1 MTQVLTFAHSPDSDD
16 IFMAYGLACGAVT
29 VPGVTFA
36 FVREEIEILNQ
47 RAREGRYPMTAI
59 SFAAYPHI
67 KDRYRLMTVGASMGE
82 GDYGPVVVAR
92 RKIDTEKPLTVA
104 VPGRH
109 TTAALL
115 LQLALP
121 RAQMVFLPFREVLPA
136 VVSGNI
142 DAGLLIHESQL
153 QFAGR
158 GCRIVVDMPAWWR
171 ERTGLPIP
179 LGTNAIRRDLS
190 ETLQSQLVAG
200 LRASIQYALDH
211 REAALRYTQIEQG
224 DSLPISGLDRY
235 VGMYV
240 NQRTLEI
247 GSTERQ
253 AVQTLFDAALD
264 AGLFTER
271 LTAEWV

>member
-1 MTQVLTFAHSPDSDD
+1 MQFLTFAHSPDSDD
-16 IFMAYGLACGAVT
+16 IFMAYGLACKAVT
-29 VPGVTFA
+29 VPDVAFN

-47 RAREGRYPMTAI
+47 RAREGRYPMTAV
-59 SFAAYPHI
+59 SFAAYPYI
-67 KDRYRLMTVGASMGE
+67 QDRYRLMTVGASMGD

-92 RKIDTEKPLTVA
+92 REIDTDKPFTVA
-104 VPGRH
+104 VPGRR

-115 LQLALP
+115 LRLACP
-121 RAQMVFLPFREVLPA
+121 KAQAVVMPFREVLPA
-136 VVSGNI
+136 VVQGRV

-153 QFAGR
+153 QFAGQ
-158 GCRIVVDMPAWWR
+158 GCRVVVDLPAWWK
-171 ERTGLPIP
+171 ERSGLPIP

-190 ETLQSQLVAG
+190 EALQARLVAG
-200 LRASIQYALDH
+200 LRASIQYALNH

-224 DSLPISGLDRY
+224 DSLPISELDRY

-240 NQRTLEI
+240 NQRSLEI
-247 GSTERQ
+247 SSTERQ

-271 LTAEWV
+271 LTAEWI